1 MNHCECQ
8 KHAERLED
16 LCGYC
21 QEEYH
26 EWLMREN
33 SLREEIQAYEEE
45 RLAELR
51 EKGKAA

>member
-1 MNHCECQ
+1 MCLC
-8 KHAERLED
+8 KKTAERLED

-33 SLREEIQAYEEE
+33 SLREEREAYERE

-51 EKGKAA
+51 EKGEAA